1 MQLYIKKKNKKNNSP
16 IKKQAEDL
24 NRHFSKEDI
33 QKAKN
38 HMKRCSISLIVREMQ
53 IKTSIRYHLTLVKM
67 AIIKKSTDNKCWRG
81 CGEKG
86 MLLHCWWEYK
96 LVQALWRTVWRVPKK
111 LNIELPYDWTIPLLG
126 IYMEKTII
134 WKDIC
139 TPMFTAALLTTAK
152 TWRQPKHPHP
162 EDGYTRCGVYIY
174 NGILV
179 TEKNEIMPFA
189 ATWINLEIIILSEAR
204 EWQISSFIY
213 ET

>member
-1 MQLYIKKKNKKNNSP
+1 
-16 IKKQAEDL
+16 
-24 NRHFSKEDI
+24 
-33 QKAKN
+33 
-38 HMKRCSISLIVREMQ
+38 MKRCSISLIVREMQ

-126 IYMEKTII
+126 IYLEKTII

-162 EDGYTRCGVYIY
+162 EDGYRRCGVYIY

>member
-1 MQLYIKKKNKKNNSP
+1 
-16 IKKQAEDL
+16 
-24 NRHFSKEDI
+24 
-33 QKAKN
+33 
-38 HMKRCSISLIVREMQ
+38 MQ

-126 IYMEKTII
+126 IYLEKTII

-152 TWRQPKHPHP
+152 TWRQSKCSTDEWITWHI
-162 EDGYTRCGVYIY
+162 CVYIQWKTTQLF
-174 NGILV
+174 IRFLHL
-179 TEKNEIMPFA
+179 PA
-189 ATWINLEIIILSEAR
+189 HR
-204 EWQISSFIY
+204 ETLKSLTCFFVISSNLLMFNYMIFFQQKL
-213 ET
+213 